1 LLHKNDERFHPIVF
15 AEDPDATLAG
25 FFLQVTLVIDWII
38 SRWQQRTASPIKSQ
52 FISLFILF
60 S

>member
-1 LLHKNDERFHPIVF
+1 MMNAFIPF
-15 AEDPDATLAG
+15 ASAEDPDATLAG
-25 FFLQVTLVIDWII
+25 FFLHVTLVIDWII
-38 SRWQQRTASPIKSQ
+38 SRWQQRTASLIKSQ